1 MNYLLNAKQE
11 NWINK
16 DLEKVCQ
23 KKVMN
28 RKKKWTG
35 IAFQSLSFDALFA
48 TKWQ

>member
-16 DLEKVCQ
+16 DLEKLCQ

-28 RKKKWTG
+28 RKKMDG
-35 IAFQSLSFDALFA
+35 NSISFFEL
-48 TKWQ
+48 